1 MALNV
6 IMLGPPGAGK
16 GTQAERFAR
25 KHGLPKISTGDI
37 LRDGIK
43 QGLPLALKA
52 KERMD
57 RGELVD
63 DETMVGIVRERLGR
77 ADTAAGFVLDG
88 FPRTVFQGRA
98 LDAIMDDRRNGPLIV
113 VDIVVPEEELVR
125 RLSTRRICSECGANA
140 DPTDTAATACRQC
153 GGALVFR
160 SDDNDRVVIER
171 LRVYAENTRPVVDY
185 YRERPTFRM
194 VNGAQPP
201 DPVAQELEAT
211 IVDAARGGA
220 GVSLG
225 APRQAAG

>member
-25 KHGLPKISTGDI
+25 QHGVPRISTGDI

-43 QGLPLALKA
+43 QGLPLALEA
-52 KERMD
+52 KEKMD

-63 DETMVGIVRERLGR
+63 DETMVGIVRERLSR

-98 LDAIMDDRRNGPLIV
+98 LDAIIEDRGSGPLIV

-125 RLSTRRICSECGANA
+125 RLSTRRICSTCGATA
-140 DPTDTAATACRQC
+140 DPSDGAAAACRQC
-153 GGALVFR
+153 GGALVYR
-160 SDDNDRVVIER
+160 TDDNDRVVLER
-171 LRVYAENTRPVVDY
+171 LRVYADQTRPLVDY
-185 YRERPTFRM
+185 YRSRPTFRT

-201 DPVAQELEAT
+201 DRVAQELEAT
-211 IVDAARGGA
+211 IVDAARAGA
-220 GVSLG
+220 SLPLG
-225 APRQAAG
+225 AQR